1 MDPTPAQ
8 ALLRKFPAKEVY
20 QPGRMCQCHFRAQRE
35 KIFFDPKKLKPG
47 QTGSFLKI
55 PNLSPSLDFEEK
67 KKKKRKRRIFEFF
80 SEFYLLIQ
88 GYNHIRSGFLC
99 ACDPT
104 IKTNR
109 SVQSKEIDVR
119 NSHKKVAYRAPAA
132 QLKMTSGSPQ
142 LYPMP

>member
-55 PNLSPSLDFEEK
+55 PNLSPSLFVKPPELAGCWEVLGGVG
-67 KKKKRKRRIFEFF
+67 RRWEVLGGVGRCWGALGGVGGRWEVRHFF
-80 SEFYLLIQ
+80 SHRREPFS
-88 GYNHIRSGFLC
+88 RW
-99 ACDPT
+99 
-104 IKTNR
+104 
-109 SVQSKEIDVR
+109 
-119 NSHKKVAYRAPAA
+119 
-132 QLKMTSGSPQ
+132 
-142 LYPMP
+142 